1 MNPLD
6 LLSEALF
13 LLLPVE
19 TPGKDYSAFIN
30 IVKLKLAIWLKKIK
44 RKPEWVREKLIAG
57 MDGFV
62 LEKDA
67 NMQMLKAKFGAYE
80 GRVHS
85 LLVTFG
91 RVEMQMIHID
101 MLFPNY
107 QGVLLLT
114 EGPGTHVFPAHQKRG
129 LAEEDGVSVE
139 QYADWLWSELWG
151 YAGKEAFVSAINRC
165 PDLAELVKEYGV
177 LGVPLAD
184 LKDSEVKVSPGEQR
198 SLKGYFGFP
207 GSWPHCG
214 PACEGF
220 RAVMFSSYCPKSES
234 EKAYD
239 PNIQY
244 SPFTLLS
251 EVLTGLEQVRDIL
264 EVGDLKEALPAL
276 TLMKATLDKQAHERM
291 GQLQFLDLEEKEWTS
306 SEKLLHAAH
315 TVSTTFKKE
324 GTKCFASD
332 ADFAKNMKEKLPGNL
347 KKEKFEKYL
356 LEGQDIP
363 QESKKKRKRVA
374 KN

>member
-1 MNPLD
+1 MNPLG
-6 LLSEALF
+6 LLSEAHF
-13 LLLPVE
+13 DAVAVE
-19 TPGKDYSAFIN
+19 TPGTDYSAFIN
-30 IVKLKLAIWLKKIK
+30 IVKLKLAIWLKEIK

-62 LEKDA
+62 LEKDD
-67 NMQMLKAKFGAYE
+67 NMQRLKAKFGAYE

-114 EGPGTHVFPAHQKRG
+114 EGPGTHVFPVHQKHG
-129 LAEEDGVSVE
+129 LAEGDGVSVE
-139 QYADWLWSELWG
+139 QYADWLWSEIWG
-151 YAGKEAFVSAINRC
+151 FAGRAAFVAAINRC
-165 PDLAELVKEYGV
+165 PDLAELVKEYGI
-177 LGVPLAD
+177 LGVPLPD
-184 LKDSEVKVSPGEQR
+184 LKASEVKVSTGEQCT
-198 SLKGYFGFP
+198 LKGYFGFP

-244 SPFTLLS
+244 SPFTLFS
-251 EVLTGLEQVRDIL
+251 EVLTGLEQANESLV
-264 EVGDLKEALPAL
+264 VGDLKEALPAL
-276 TLMKATLDKQAHERM
+276 TLIKATLDKQGHERM

-324 GTKCFASD
+324 GTKCFASEE
-332 ADFAKNMKEKLPGNL
+332 DFANNMKEKLPGNL
-347 KKEKFEKYL
+347 SKETFENYL
-356 LEGQDIP
+356 LGSQDIP
-363 QESKKKRKRVA
+363 KESKKKRKRVA